1 MDQDNDS
8 ESHSSKGHSVNNESG
23 AKNTRLPINSAW
35 DRKNG
40 DLTEP
45 PKEVVPPSTSEEVPP
60 STSEEVPSDPDLM
73 TMKIKVP
80 HPKPEPQA
88 VSEPTLGQSPEMM
101 TMRVKV
107 PRPPGQA
114 PQRSSMANAPGLMT
128 MRIKVPRISSSDP
141 ACVGAAVASNLQ
153 TLDQSTTS
161 PATARTISGPAH
173 DLTAT
178 TKSQGSDQSTPF
190 IAEAPPKIGREL
202 NLRDIFFMVRERWVL
217 GLALGVLFSGA
228 YAFWQLTQPK
238 VYRGEAEILVEAQ
251 PDRILPED
259 LQNVDEDF
267 ASFQGKAME
276 QAMQIHDKNLES
288 VGFKELV
295 KSSFG
300 LSEVSAYANPLF
312 GQDEAP
318 SPLACAQLFDN
329 HFGEGLSVTR
339 KSQAQFI
346 LVAYEHPDPEIAQQ
360 VTNRYAEKYDEFIK
374 KDNSE
379 THRQAQAFLD
389 ARITDLKQEIEQ
401 QERAILEYRKEF
413 GLVGDEDM
421 ENASPEV
428 ISLGQQI
435 MSADT
440 KIVDLELQ
448 LKRIESLGQDVAQQV
463 DLPVIASF
471 GRIADLKTQL
481 AENAKD
487 RARLEIKYLSRH
499 PKIIENQGTR
509 KVILGLLESTAE
521 MAVKEA
527 MNQLAE
533 TKIQREKLDER
544 LTQAADT
551 HLAASDPIIEYR
563 VMQKRLQMEQNQHDM
578 LLQRRSD
585 THIVSLLDG
594 ARVKVIQPA
603 LVPTEPITPDRRK
616 IMKSSI
622 MILFAGLF
630 LVPVGIGF
638 LDTRLKSFSE
648 AEAFLGKECLGAIGE
663 KKKMKPMELG
673 QCVANELDEEV
684 MEAFRVIYTTMELH
698 SQVPAPKVIL
708 TTSTGPS
715 EGKSFITA
723 NLAATFSRHG
733 NRVLIID
740 LDLRK
745 PSQHK
750 LCGLRNTH
758 GIVKWFQSPQ
768 RVIPRTGQELVQE
781 PNLGLAALKEGHLY
795 LLRAGGST
803 RNPSEI
809 LASKDFESLF
819 NSLRNMFDFIFIDTP
834 PVGLFPDA
842 LLTSHH
848 AEEALFVCKHNDIN
862 RHKIKFALTK
872 LDRSGTQV
880 LGTVMNQMSASRRHQ
895 YGYGYRDYGYQYYG
909 QKDYAKYYHDED
921 EADEVD
927 EDDFAR

>member
-1 MDQDNDS
+1 MDHDNDS

-202 NLRDIFFMVRERWVL
+202 NLRDVFFMVRERWVL

-288 VGFKELV
+288 VGYKELV

-329 HFGEGLSVTR
+329 HFGLRIVR
-339 KSQAQFI
+339 
-346 LVAYEHPDPEIAQQ
+346 D
-360 VTNRYAEKYDEFIK
+360 EKV
-374 KDNSE
+374 S
-379 THRQAQAFLD
+379 
-389 ARITDLKQEIEQ
+389 
-401 QERAILEYRKEF
+401 
-413 GLVGDEDM
+413 
-421 ENASPEV
+421 SPV
-428 ISLGQQI
+428 
-435 MSADT
+435 
-440 KIVDLELQ
+440 
-448 LKRIESLGQDVAQQV
+448 
-463 DLPVIASF
+463 
-471 GRIADLKTQL
+471 
-481 AENAKD
+481 
-487 RARLEIKYLSRH
+487 Y
-499 PKIIENQGTR
+499 
-509 KVILGLLESTAE
+509 
-521 MAVKEA
+521 
-527 MNQLAE
+527 
-533 TKIQREKLDER
+533 
-544 LTQAADT
+544 
-551 HLAASDPIIEYR
+551 
-563 VMQKRLQMEQNQHDM
+563 
-578 LLQRRSD
+578 
-585 THIVSLLDG
+585 
-594 ARVKVIQPA
+594 
-603 LVPTEPITPDRRK
+603 
-616 IMKSSI
+616 
-622 MILFAGLF
+622 
-630 LVPVGIGF
+630 
-638 LDTRLKSFSE
+638 
-648 AEAFLGKECLGAIGE
+648 
-663 KKKMKPMELG
+663 
-673 QCVANELDEEV
+673 
-684 MEAFRVIYTTMELH
+684 
-698 SQVPAPKVIL
+698 
-708 TTSTGPS
+708 
-715 EGKSFITA
+715 
-723 NLAATFSRHG
+723 
-733 NRVLIID
+733 
-740 LDLRK
+740 
-745 PSQHK
+745 
-750 LCGLRNTH
+750 
-758 GIVKWFQSPQ
+758 
-768 RVIPRTGQELVQE
+768 PRC
-781 PNLGLAALKEGHLY
+781 
-795 LLRAGGST
+795 LRA
-803 RNPSEI
+803 P
-809 LASKDFESLF
+809 
-819 NSLRNMFDFIFIDTP
+819 
-834 PVGLFPDA
+834 
-842 LLTSHH
+842 
-848 AEEALFVCKHNDIN
+848 
-862 RHKIKFALTK
+862 
-872 LDRSGTQV
+872 
-880 LGTVMNQMSASRRHQ
+880 
-895 YGYGYRDYGYQYYG
+895 
-909 QKDYAKYYHDED
+909 
-921 EADEVD
+921 
-927 EDDFAR
+927 